1 MLCEFSGGAS
11 TQMCVAD
18 PQVSMGGSSDIVQI
32 LNYRD
37 QILRCVEQF
46 LSCMVWGHRIM

>member
-18 PQVSMGGSSDIVQI
+18 PQVSMGGSSDIQ
-32 LNYRD
+32 YRYSIIGTRYSD
-37 QILRCVEQF
+37 V
-46 LSCMVWGHRIM
+46 